1 MSEIRF
7 DPVTGRNVI
16 IAETRADRPSEFQQ
30 LEFRRTE
37 AICPF
42 CKGNEEDTP
51 PPIATWDAEGRLFKG
66 LNCDDWVVRVVPNKY
81 PALVPNEGDDNVE
94 IAQEDV
100 SGPYERAK
108 ISGSHELVI
117 ETPKHYASWSQ
128 LSERELQL
136 TLEAMR
142 YRVDAHQRSGHIAYT
157 SVFKNC
163 RPAAGASLEHA
174 HAQILGM
181 SQVPDY
187 IQALA
192 KRNQHHRSKHNQ
204 SLIESITQWEI
215 EAHRRI
221 LVKSELFT
229 AFCPYASR
237 FPYQVWITPNPTEKP
252 FYDLGK
258 DAISEL
264 AVMSRQ
270 CIRSI
275 ELLLDFPAYNWV
287 LYLPPLGEQF
297 DQSNWLVEI
306 FPRTARQAGFEMQ
319 TDCWINQ
326 TSPESAASQ
335 LKIIDE

>member
-7 DPVTGRNVI
+7 DPVTGRKVI

-37 AICPF
+37 SICPF

-51 PPIATWDAEGRLFKG
+51 PPIATWDLEGRLYKG
-66 LNCDDWVVRVVPNKY
+66 LNCDDWIVRVVPNKY
-81 PALVPNEGDDNVE
+81 PALVDEHLEVE
-94 IAQEDV
+94 TH
-100 SGPYERAK
+100 RAL
-108 ISGSHELVI
+108 IDGAYTQTTIRGSHELVI

-128 LSERELQL
+128 LSNLELQL
-136 TLEAMR
+136 TLEAIR
-142 YRVDAHQRSGHIAYT
+142 YRIDVHQRSECISFS

-174 HAQILGM
+174 HSQILGM
-181 SQVPDY
+181 SETPEYV
-187 IQALA
+187 LA
-192 KRNQHHRSKHNQ
+192 FANRSLNYEKKHNR

-215 EAHRRI
+215 EEKRRVLI
-221 LVKSELFT
+221 ESETFT
-229 AFCPYASR
+229 AYCPYASR
-237 FPYQVWITPNPTEKP
+237 FPYQVWIAPNQTKTPFNQL
-252 FYDLGK
+252 DK
-258 DAISEL
+258 DALNEL
-264 AVMSRQ
+264 AIMSKQ

-287 LYLPPLGEQF
+287 LFLPPF
-297 DQSNWLVEI
+297 DGKYDQANWLVEI